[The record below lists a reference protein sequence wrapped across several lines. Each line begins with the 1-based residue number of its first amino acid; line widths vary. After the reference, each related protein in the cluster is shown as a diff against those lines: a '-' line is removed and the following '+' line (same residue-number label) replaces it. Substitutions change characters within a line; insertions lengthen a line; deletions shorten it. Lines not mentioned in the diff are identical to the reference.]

1 MGLRKTSGE
10 PTPISPDRITAFRL
24 TRHHLASRAPAS
36 DLVQVARD
44 MGGAQ
49 AQVLSAAEMSLW
61 ARTRGLH
68 AADVETALWEDRTLV
83 RVWCMRG
90 TVHLV
95 PSRDF
100 SVFVRG
106 CAGRAERDA
115 RWMARRGRPMDLI
128 ERMVQ
133 QIAKVLDRP
142 LTRNEAADRLLGS
155 LGTSKK
161 IRLGRGWGKEADV
174 DAFEVDGQTV
184 SLGGILGYACIR
196 GSLCAGPPRGNQ
208 GTFVRPD
215 AWLRDWRDL
224 SVPEAEDELLRVY
237 LRAHGPANVSDFA
250 WWTYVTAP
258 AARAIWDRQ
267 KENRSPVSVDGR
279 IGWVLRDDLPA
290 LKRARVRRPSVRL
303 LPFFDAFLLGHKDK
317 GHLVEAKHY
326 KRVYRPQGW
335 LSPAVL
341 VDGRIKGIW
350 SRERKGRRIVLR
362 IEAFNR
368 FGAEIREAIEGEG
381 QDLGRFLEADEVNL
395 TFASGS

>member
-1 MGLRKTSGE
+1 
-10 PTPISPDRITAFRL
+10 
-24 TRHHLASRAPAS
+24 
-36 DLVQVARD
+36 

-100 SVFVRG
+100 AVFVRG

-133 QIAKVLDRP
+133 QIAKVFDRP
-142 LTRNEAADRLLGS
+142 LTRDEAADRLRGS
-155 LGTSKK
+155 LGTSKR
-161 IRLGRGWGKEADV
+161 IRLGRGWGKEADA
-174 DAFEVDGQTV
+174 DAFEVDGHTV

-196 GSLCAGPPRGNQ
+196 GILCAGPPRGNQ

-237 LRAHGPANVSDFA
+237 LRAHGPATVSDFA
-250 WWTYVTAP
+250 WWTYVTAS
-258 AARAIWDRQ
+258 AARAIWNRQ
-267 KENRSPVSVDGR
+267 KDDLAPVAVGGKT
-279 IGWVLRDDLPA
+279 GWVLRDDLPA
-290 LKRARVRRPSVRL
+290 LHRARMRRPTVRL

-335 LSPAVL
+335 LSPAIL
-341 VDGRIKGIW
+341 VDGRVEGTW
-350 SRERKGRRIVLR
+350 SHERKGRRIGLR
-362 IEAFNR
+362 IEPFHR
-368 FGAEIREAIEGEG
+368 FGAELREAIEGEG
-381 QDLGRFLEADEVNL
+381 QDLGRFLEADEASL
-395 TFASGS
+395 IFASGPW

>member
-1 MGLRKTSGE
+1 
-10 PTPISPDRITAFRL
+10 
-24 TRHHLASRAPAS
+24 
-36 DLVQVARD
+36 

-61 ARTRGLH
+61 ARTHGLH
-68 AADVETALWEDRTLV
+68 AADVETALWEDRSLV

-95 PSRDF
+95 PSKDHA
-100 SVFVRG
+100 VFVRG

-115 RWMARRGRPMDLI
+115 RWMARRGRPIDQI

-133 QIAKVLDRP
+133 QMARVFDRP
-142 LTRNEAADRLLGS
+142 LTRKEAAAQLRGL

-161 IRLGRGWGKEADV
+161 IRIGRGWGKEADI
-174 DAFEVDGQTV
+174 DAFEVEGHTV
-184 SLGGILGYACIR
+184 SLGGILGYACTR
-196 GSLCAGPPRGNQ
+196 GTLCAGPPHGSE

-215 AWLRDWRDL
+215 AWLLNWRDL

-250 WWTYVTAP
+250 WWTYVTAS
-258 AARAIWDRQ
+258 AARAIWGRQ
-267 KENRSPVSVDGR
+267 EEDLALVSVGGKT
-279 IGWVLRDDLPA
+279 GWVLRDDLPA
-290 LKRARVRRPSVRL
+290 LKRSRLRQPSVRL

-341 VDGRIKGIW
+341 VDGRITGTW
-350 SRERKGRRIVLR
+350 SHERKGRRIALR
-362 IEAFNR
+362 IEPFHR
-368 FGAEIREAIEGEG
+368 FGAELRAAIEGEG
-381 QDLGRFLEADEVNL
+381 QDLGRFLEADEVSL
-395 TFASGS
+395 TFASGP